1 MADPMKSDEIEDV
14 LSSIRR
20 LVSEHHPAEGTQAVP
35 PAGEGGDAAAPDK
48 LVLTP
53 ALRVTDPEDPWVP
66 ITPRGDDPDPSRD
79 EGTDWAQE
87 LWGEPVEDADAGDG
101 AALADPVAFDDSPPL
116 TDAEPEADMA
126 DVADMP
132 EPDDDAPPEDEAT
145 DARAAPETGELANDI
160 AEDDAVDAPDDS
172 PPISFIRRSS
182 SLAEYEPEEGAFS
195 SPDEAPPFAARELA
209 EARAAQMAVSGVLSA
224 VISKGAREVEGE
236 EDASAPDE
244 VETEPQDA
252 VTEEAP
258 KEVAPEDPA
267 PDLAADLE
275 PEPEPEPR
283 DRSEVEDLGEGPF
296 TFPDEDAGFVD
307 EETLREIVAEVV
319 REELQGEL
327 GQRITRNVR
336 KLVRREIRLALA
348 ADDLED

>member
-1 MADPMKSDEIEDV
+1 MKSDEIEDV

-35 PAGEGGDAAAPDK
+35 PADEGGDAAAPDK

-87 LWGEPVEDADAGDG
+87 LWGEPVEDDHAGDG
-101 AALADPVAFDDSPPL
+101 ADPADPVAFDDSLPL
-116 TDAEPEADMA
+116 TDAEPEA

-145 DARAAPETGELANDI
+145 DARTAPETAELANDM
-160 AEDDAVDAPDDS
+160 AEDDAVDAPEDS

-224 VISKGAREVEGE
+224 VISKGAREDEGE

-258 KEVAPEDPA
+258 EEVAPEEASPEDPA

>member
-35 PAGEGGDAAAPDK
+35 PADEGGDAAAPDK

-87 LWGEPVEDADAGDG
+87 LWGEPVEDDHAGDG
-101 AALADPVAFDDSPPL
+101 ADPADPVAFDDSLPL
-116 TDAEPEADMA
+116 TDAEPEA

-145 DARAAPETGELANDI
+145 DARTAPETAELANDM
-160 AEDDAVDAPDDS
+160 AEDDAVDAPEDS

-224 VISKGAREVEGE
+224 VISKGAREDEGE

-258 KEVAPEDPA
+258 EEASPEDPA

>member
-35 PAGEGGDAAAPDK
+35 PADEGGDAAAPDK

-87 LWGEPVEDADAGDG
+87 LWGEPVEDDHAGDG
-101 AALADPVAFDDSPPL
+101 ADPADPVAFDDSLPL
-116 TDAEPEADMA
+116 TDAEPEA

-145 DARAAPETGELANDI
+145 DARAAPETGELANDM

-182 SLAEYEPEEGAFS
+182 PLAEYEPEEGAFS

-224 VISKGAREVEGE
+224 VISKGAREDEGE

-267 PDLAADLE
+267 PDLAADL
-275 PEPEPEPR
+275 EPEPEPR